1 VIDLAQEE
9 FGITFG
15 GLGIPQQRNTSNKWI
30 RQNDKA
36 NKSVVATAEKAA
48 NSLRSGLSFSAVPHF
63 KRWPRNMQKTVSRGW
78 LYSTIFLA
86 LVVSSLVWER
96 HQESKA
102 LKSVFHYSYHV
113 TVQDSE
119 SGEVLHAGI
128 EHPVMSSADLFAQ
141 TSGTVAYPDGSVR
154 IGGMAY
160 TPRTYTFGA
169 PGYKSKKLTIS
180 PDSPFTDSVLI
191 KLDRLPSADENQNG
205 QQDAPS
211 IGG

>member
-1 VIDLAQEE
+1 MKK
-9 FGITFG
+9 
-15 GLGIPQQRNTSNKWI
+15 P
-30 RQNDKA
+30 
-36 NKSVVATAEKAA
+36 
-48 NSLRSGLSFSAVPHF
+48 
-63 KRWPRNMQKTVSRGW
+63 VSRVW

-102 LKSVFHYSYHV
+102 LKGVFYYSYHI

-119 SGEVLHAGI
+119 SGEVLYAGI
-128 EHPVMSSADLFAQ
+128 EHPLMSSGDLFPQ

-169 PGYKSKKLTIS
+169 PGYRSKKLTIDL
-180 PDSPFTDSVLI
+180 DSPFTDTVLI
-191 KLDRLPSADENQNG
+191 KLNRLPSTGENQNG
-205 QQDAPS
+205 QQGV
-211 IGG
+211 GGQPATPPRVGD